1 MTSINSGRTALLA
14 MDFMNDMVHPD
25 GKFADQG
32 WPAEIEQRGT
42 IGNTARALAAAREA
56 GLCVIHVRVA
66 WRPGHPDANRDAPLF
81 AGVAQADALV
91 EGTWGADF
99 HPELQP
105 ADGEVVILKRSVSAF
120 AGTELDRLLIRQ
132 GIGTL
137 VLAGFST
144 SFVVEGTA
152 REAVDRGYRV
162 IVLEDCSASQ
172 TAEMHQF
179 SVQNLL
185 PLLGEVVTADELIDA
200 LSRKSGSAVRT

>member
-1 MTSINSGRTALLA
+1 

-32 WPAEIEQRGT
+32 WPAEIEQRGV
-42 IGNTARALAAAREA
+42 IRNAARALAAAREA
-56 GLCVIHVRVA
+56 GLRVFHVRVA

-99 HPELQP
+99 HPDLQP
-105 ADGEVVILKRSVSAF
+105 AEGEVVILKRSVSAF

-144 SFVVEGTA
+144 SFVVEGTS

-162 IVLEDCSASQ
+162 IVLEDCCASQ
-172 TAEMHQF
+172 TAEMHQL
-179 SVQNLL
+179 SVQTLL
-185 PLLGEVVTADELIDA
+185 PLLAEVLTADELIDA
-200 LSRKSGSAVRT
+200 LGKSASG